1 MSFTGYKTMGTKA
14 SVSTATAHTSSDS
27 DAGPHSIV
35 ARILFVVR
43 VRRERNALLS
53 LDDAILKDLGLS
65 RGDVHRES
73 GRSLLDL
80 PSQNPVDRRY
90 RI

>member
-1 MSFTGYKTMGTKA
+1 MSITGYKTMGLKT
-14 SVSTATAHTSSDS
+14 SVFTATVDTASNSEIS
-27 DAGPHSIV
+27 PRGLV
-35 ARILFVVR
+35 ARVLFAMR

-53 LDDAILKDLGLS
+53 LDDAILKDIGLS

-73 GRSLLDL
+73 SRRLLDL

-90 RI
+90 RS

>member
-1 MSFTGYKTMGTKA
+1 MSFTGYKTMGLKA
-14 SVSTATAHTSSDS
+14 SVFTTNAHTSSDS
-27 DAGPHSIV
+27 DASPRGIV
-35 ARILFVVR
+35 ARVRFAMR

-53 LDDAILKDLGLS
+53 LDDAILKDSGLS

-73 GRSLLDL
+73 SRRLLDL